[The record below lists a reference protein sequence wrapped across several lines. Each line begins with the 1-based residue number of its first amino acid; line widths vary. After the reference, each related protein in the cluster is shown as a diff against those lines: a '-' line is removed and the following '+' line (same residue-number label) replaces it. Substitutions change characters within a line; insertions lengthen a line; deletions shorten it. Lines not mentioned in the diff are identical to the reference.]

1 MTVPAAI
8 DRRPA
13 GPAGFAIGG
22 AIPREV
28 AKPGTREEVAEVLK
42 RANQVLQ
49 ACTSL
54 LQTQK
59 SIDLHGL
66 AEVEGAPCLRGLTEV
81 ELEALPRLGV
91 D

>member
-1 MTVPAAI
+1 MGGRVCCDQIVPYPPGI
-8 DRRPA
+8 PVTMPGQVVEPA
-13 GPAGFAIGG
+13 
-22 AIPREV
+22 
-28 AKPGTREEVAEVLK
+28 VLSYLA
-42 RANQVLQ
+42 R
-49 ACTSL
+49 L